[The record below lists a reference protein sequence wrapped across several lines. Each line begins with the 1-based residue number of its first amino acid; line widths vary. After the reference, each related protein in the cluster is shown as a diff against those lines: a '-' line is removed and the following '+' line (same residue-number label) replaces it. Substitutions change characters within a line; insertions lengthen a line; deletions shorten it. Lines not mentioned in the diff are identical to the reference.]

1 MGFLLQGGRIVP
13 DEGVLSGQQ
22 FLDPDAQPG
31 PVRLRDVE
39 VPSQVEQG
47 ALVDLA
53 ADAFGADEA
62 VGEVDLAVFG
72 AAGLGAANE
81 YGNTIKGGASE
92 FNPHITMMA
101 LHSSPQPGIN
111 NLRAVFGPKWGK
123 SHPIKPQ
130 LGKHGLRWIVAA

>member
-1 MGFLLQGGRIVP
+1 MGFLLQGGRIVR
-13 DEGVLSGQQ
+13 DEGVLSGKQ

-39 VPSQVEQG
+39 VPSQVEPG
-47 ALVDLA
+47 ALADLG

-81 YGNTIKGGASE
+81 HGNTIPGGASE
-92 FNPHITMMA
+92 FNPNITIMA

-111 NLRAVFGPKWGK
+111 NLRGFRPKMAK
-123 SHPIKPQ
+123 IAPDQ
-130 LGKHGLRWIVAA
+130 AANG